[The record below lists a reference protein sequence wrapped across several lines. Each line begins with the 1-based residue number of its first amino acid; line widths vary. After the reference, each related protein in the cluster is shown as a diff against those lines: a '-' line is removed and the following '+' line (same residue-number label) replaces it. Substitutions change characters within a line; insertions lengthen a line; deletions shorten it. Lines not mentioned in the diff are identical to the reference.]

1 MMYYKRALELQAA
14 QEGAST
20 ADVEEGL
27 QLSEGLL
34 ERSAKHQAELK
45 FTYVVT
51 CQIFGEQ
58 KKQGAVQAADILY
71 LMHKYDSLRIAYI
84 DVVETMKDKK
94 VTKSYYSKLVKADP
108 YGQDQEI
115 YSIKLPGEVKLG
127 EGKPENQNH
136 AIIFTRGDAIQTID
150 MNQVWQV
157 YPCRDE
163 EARDLSEFL
172 WETRL
177 GISTMH
183 M

>member
-1 MMYYKRALELQAA
+1 
-14 QEGAST
+14 
-20 ADVEEGL
+20 
-27 QLSEGLL
+27 
-34 ERSAKHQAELK
+34 
-45 FTYVVT
+45 
-51 CQIFGEQ
+51 
-58 KKQGAVQAADILY
+58 
-71 LMHKYDSLRIAYI
+71 
-84 DVVETMKDKK
+84 
-94 VTKSYYSKLVKADP
+94 
-108 YGQDQEI
+108 
-115 YSIKLPGEVKLG
+115 LPGEVKLG

-157 YPCRDE
+157 YPCRDK